1 MQKLLA
7 FGALALFFALLGCDP
22 KGATNYADQADCT
35 GVDANANTYTNTI
48 KTFLNSR
55 CATAGCHNATTKED
69 DIDLSSYASAKE
81 AFQTRDVLCAIHHG
95 DGCEPM
101 PKGSTQ
107 LEDAAIQLI
116 DCWVKNGY
124 QE

>member
-1 MQKLLA
+1 MQKS
-7 FGALALFFALLGCDP
+7 LALSAFALFLALVGCDP
-22 KGATNYADQADCT
+22 KGSTNYADQADCT
-35 GVDANANTYTNTI
+35 NVNASTNTYANSI
-48 KTFLNSR
+48 KAILDTR

-69 DIDLSSYASAKE
+69 DIDLSAYAVAKE
-81 AFQTRDVLCAIHHG
+81 VFQTRDALCAIHHG

-101 PKGSTQ
+101 PKGSLQ
-107 LEDAAIQLI
+107 LDDATINLI